1 MLIIDGQVV
10 QNIVER
16 FGKTG
21 LAERMKGARLIR
33 NNRSFSGMCRI

>member
-1 MLIIDGQVV
+1 MLQEDMLIIDGQVV

-21 LAERMKGARLIR
+21 LAERMKGVVRE
-33 NNRSFSGMCRI
+33 